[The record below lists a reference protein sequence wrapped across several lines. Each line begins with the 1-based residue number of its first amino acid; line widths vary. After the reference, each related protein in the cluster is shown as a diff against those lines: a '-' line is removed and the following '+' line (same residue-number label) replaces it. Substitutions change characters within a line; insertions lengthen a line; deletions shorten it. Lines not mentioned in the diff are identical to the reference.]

1 MKTNRNYSIDFLR
14 IISCIAV
21 VLIHTNYYYFK
32 DEMTLPNLGSTYT
45 IESLINI
52 VMRFS
57 VPVFVMIS
65 DALNLSNPQNSD
77 FQYFYKKTSQNIFLP
92 VFIAMVLFA
101 IFEVGFSYTMTGN
114 LFQSIEHLMYSLLIG
129 DFFNLW
135 YMYMLAGL
143 YLLTPFIIRLK
154 GTISTTVYER
164 FALIYLCWIVFSQMF
179 TDLEAAWSIGV
190 VAAYLAYYILGDVI
204 YHKDFKIRFIPAIV
218 LGMLAISISFTMR
231 YWGLTYYLTSPY
243 SGFFSPSIVILSVV
257 LFSFV
262 LKCHVSADYSKIASL
277 SFFIY
282 LFHTIIL
289 RFITFVLDP
298 YIEFNEIFKVLI
310 ITIIVLI
317 ISAIAG
323 SLYQKLWLAF
333 CAKFF
338 DN

>member
-1 MKTNRNYSIDFLR
+1 MKKSRNHSIDFLR

-32 DEMTLPNLGSTYT
+32 DEMSSPNLGYTYI

-52 VMRFS
+52 AMRFS

-65 DALNLSNPQNSD
+65 GALNLSNPKNSD
-77 FQYFYKKTSQNIFLP
+77 FQYFYKKTIKNIFLP
-92 VFIAMVLFA
+92 VFIAMMFFA
-101 IFEVGFSYTMTGN
+101 IFEVGFSYTMTRN
-114 LFQSIEHLMYSLLIG
+114 LFKSIEHLLYSLLIG

-143 YLLTPFIIRLK
+143 YLLTPLIIRLK
-154 GTISTTVYER
+154 GTISTIVYER
-164 FALIYLCWIVFSQMF
+164 FAIIYLCWIVFSQMF
-179 TDLEAAWSIGV
+179 TNLEAAWSIGV
-190 VAAYLAYYILGDVI
+190 VSAYLAFYILGDVI
-204 YHKDFKIRFIPAIV
+204 CQKDFNLKLIPVIV
-218 LGMLAISISFTMR
+218 LTGIVISISFMMR

-289 RFITFVLDP
+289 RFVTFVLDP